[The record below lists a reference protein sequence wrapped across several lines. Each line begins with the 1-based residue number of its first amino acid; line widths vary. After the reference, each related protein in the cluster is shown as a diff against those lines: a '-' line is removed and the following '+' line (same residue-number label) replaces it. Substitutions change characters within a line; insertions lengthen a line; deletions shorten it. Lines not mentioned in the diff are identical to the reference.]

1 MRILERVRVPSLSLL
16 LVAALL
22 AIATPAAASDY
33 RYAKVRWCWS
43 PTYPTY
49 YPIYQTFILEVAYR
63 YEGQAVENTLTEP
76 FYFGDGTSEPV
87 VLTVAEVH
95 AAAGWFLARGRSER
109 HRYGGGGLWRAGLDS
124 CCRIDGTGGTDDLNN
139 RSNGA
144 FEARVL
150 VYADGEEVCS
160 PLVDLP
166 PIVWLS
172 GGLGDTFVVPI
183 PVRGDSEYPTQSCRL
198 AGEAEAGGGPNPDG
212 LSVDFASCVL
222 TWTPTTG
229 DPAKLWTA
237 QIQAESS
244 ADPQIPYA
252 STAVDFLLGLDAGR
266 PACQLQSVAPGP
278 PTRLNVSV
286 RDVRSG
292 LASVQV
298 LESDN
303 ATVNIPAFE
312 RGTGEP
318 LIVVGTKIDQ
328 ARSSRVRLRVTDLA
342 GNVTDCDPVL
352 TQEVRKNGKPESS
365 TYAGIPPE
373 EHVITVYNG
382 DPGLGM
388 LAIDVNGRKFKM
400 NGLRPGEERSLD
412 VASAVTP
419 GMDSIFTLTAHG
431 KPGGGAAVMIWD
443 GNGM

>member
-1 MRILERVRVPSLSLL
+1 MRNLERVRVSSLL
-16 LVAALL
+16 LLAALL
-22 AIATPAAASDY
+22 AIATSAAASEY

-43 PTYPTY
+43 PTYPNY
-49 YPIYQTFILEVAYR
+49 YPIYQSFTIEAAYR
-63 YEGQAVENTLTEP
+63 YEGQAVGDTVTET

-87 VLTVAEVH
+87 VLTVVEVH
-95 AAAGWFLARGRSER
+95 AAAGWFLARGHPER
-109 HRYGGGGLWRAGLDS
+109 HLYVYGGSDLRRAGLDS
-124 CCRIDGTGGTDDLNN
+124 CCRIDGTGGGDDLNN
-139 RSNGA
+139 RSNGDFA
-144 FEARVL
+144 ARVL
-150 VYADGEEVCS
+150 VYPAGEEVCS

-172 GGLGDTFVVPI
+172 GGLGDTFVIPI
-183 PVRGDSEYPTQSCRL
+183 PARGDSEYPTQSCRL
-198 AGEAEAGGGPNPDG
+198 AREAEAGGGPNPEG
-212 LSVDFASCVL
+212 LSVDSASCVL

-237 QIQAESS
+237 QVQVESS
-244 ADPQIPYA
+244 FDPQIPYA

-266 PACQLQSVAPGP
+266 PVCQVQSVDPGP

-303 ATVNIPAFE
+303 ATVNIPSFE
-312 RGTGEP
+312 HGTDEP
-318 LIVVGTKIDQ
+318 LIVVATKIDQ
-328 ARSSRVRLRVTDLA
+328 TRSSQVGLRVTDLA
-342 GNVTDCDPVL
+342 GNVTECDPVL
-352 TQEVRKNGKPESS
+352 TQEVRENGKPESS

-373 EHVITVYNG
+373 EHVVTVYNG
-382 DPGLGM
+382 DPGLRM
-388 LAIDVNGRKFKM
+388 LAIDVNGKKFKM
-400 NGLRPGEERSLD
+400 TGLRPGEKRSLD

-431 KPGGGAAVMIWD
+431 EPGGGAAVMIWD